1 MCIKKKKKIQVIL
14 HLKQKLNTSSM
25 MQKYGKKAE
34 KSSARWSQENTVNEV
49 LWRENPSP
57 LD

>member
-1 MCIKKKKKIQVIL
+1 MCITKKIQVIL

-25 MQKYGKKAE
+25 MQKYEKKKTE
-34 KSSARWSQENTVNEV
+34 ESSARWSQENTVNEV